1 MNINIL
7 PIIIAVIVL
16 VSLIIYALMGGA
28 DFGAGMWAFLARG
41 PRAYWQRHAISEAI
55 APIWEA
61 NHVWLILVVVLLF
74 TGFPGA
80 FSAMMIALHI
90 PIALMLV
97 GIVLRGST
105 FVFRK
110 YDTRGEVFKRR
121 WNWIF
126 GVSSFFTP
134 FLQGVILGALM
145 TGQIRVESGRVVT
158 GFFAGWLT
166 PFALACGLFALAL
179 FAFLAA
185 TYMTHETRGDYELQN
200 DFRRRALW
208 AELALA
214 PLALI
219 VFLASKSGAP
229 SMYRGLTTWWA
240 PLLLSWTMLAAIAAA
255 VAMWLRK
262 YELARI
268 AGIAQVAFI
277 LIGWGVAQFPNLI
290 EPDVSVYNSAAPDI
304 TLKLLTLA
312 LGIGAIILLPSL
324 LYLFSIFKG
333 RRKTR

>member
-1 MNINIL
+1 MNVL
-7 PIIIAVIVL
+7 PVIIAVIVL
-16 VSLIIYALMGGA
+16 ASLILYALMGGA
-28 DFGAGMWAFLARG
+28 DFGAGMWSFLARG
-41 PRAYWQRHAISEAI
+41 PRAYWQRRAISDAI

-74 TGFPGA
+74 TGFPRA

-90 PIALMLV
+90 PIAAMLV

-110 YDTRGEVFKRR
+110 YDTRGEVFQRR
-121 WNWIF
+121 WNLIF
-126 GVSSFFTP
+126 GFASFFTP
-134 FLQGVILGALM
+134 FLQGVILGALT
-145 TGQIRVESGRVVT
+145 TGRIRVVAGRVAT

-185 TYMTHETRGDYELQN
+185 TYLTHDTRGDAGLQN

-208 AELALA
+208 AELALV

-229 SMYRGLTTWWA
+229 SMYQGLTAWWA
-240 PLLLSWTMLAAIAAA
+240 PLLLGWTALSAGTAM
-255 VAMWLRK
+255 VALWLRK
-262 YELARI
+262 FELARV

-277 LIGWGVAQFPNLI
+277 LTGWGVAQFPDLVA
-290 EPDVSVYNSAAPDI
+290 PDVTVYNSAAPEI
-304 TLKLLTLA
+304 TLQLLVLA
-312 LGIGAIILLPSL
+312 LGAGAVVLLPSL
-324 LYLFSIFKG
+324 AYLFHVFKAK
-333 RRKTR
+333 RDAR

>member
-1 MNINIL
+1 VNFL
-7 PIIIAVIVL
+7 PVIIAAITL
-16 VSLIIYALMGGA
+16 GSLILYALMGGA
-28 DFGAGMWAFLARG
+28 DFGAGMWSFLARG
-41 PRAYWQRHAISEAI
+41 PRAYWQRRAVSEAI

-74 TGFPGA
+74 TGFPRA

-110 YDTRGEVFKRR
+110 YDTRGEVFQRR
-121 WNWIF
+121 WNHIF
-126 GVSSFFTP
+126 GLASFFTP
-134 FLQGVILGALM
+134 FLQGVIMGALT
-145 TGQIRVESGRVVT
+145 TGRIRIESGHVLS

-185 TYMTHETRGDYELQN
+185 TYLTHETRGDFELQN
-200 DFRRRALW
+200 DFRLRALW
-208 AELALA
+208 AEFALL

-219 VFLASKSGAP
+219 VFLAAKSGAP
-229 SMYRGLTTWWA
+229 SMYQGLTAWWA
-240 PLLLSWTMLAAIAAA
+240 PLLLGWTALAAVTAVIALR
-255 VAMWLRK
+255 LRK
-262 YELARI
+262 FELARI
-268 AGIAQVAFI
+268 AGIAQVTFI

-290 EPDVSVYNSAAPDI
+290 APDVTVYNAAAPEI
-304 TLKLLTLA
+304 TLQLLVLA
-312 LGIGAIILLPSL
+312 LGAGAVVLLPSL
-324 LYLFSIFKG
+324 AYLFHVFKTK
-333 RRKTR
+333 RNAR

>member
-1 MNINIL
+1 MNVL
-7 PIIIAVIVL
+7 PVIIAIILL

-28 DFGAGMWAFLARG
+28 DFGAGMWAFFARG
-41 PRAYWQRHAISEAI
+41 PRADLQRHSISDAI

-74 TGFPGA
+74 TGFPRA

-110 YDTRGEVFKRR
+110 YDTRGETFRRR
-121 WNWIF
+121 WNLIF
-126 GVSSFFTP
+126 GLASFFTP
-134 FLQGVILGALM
+134 FLQGMILGALT
-145 TGQIRVESGRVVT
+145 TGHIRVSASGQVLS
-158 GFFAGWLT
+158 GFFTGWLT
-166 PFALACGLFALAL
+166 PFAISCGLFALAL

-185 TYMTHETRGDYELQN
+185 LYMTHETRGDADLQN

-219 VFLASKSGAP
+219 VFFASKSGAP
-229 SMYRGLTTWWA
+229 SMYRGLTNWWA
-240 PLLLSWTMLAAIAAA
+240 PVLLGWTALSAGTAS
-255 VAMWLRK
+255 VALWLRK
-262 YELARI
+262 FELARV

-277 LIGWGVAQFPNLI
+277 LIGWGTAQFPNLI
-290 EPDVSVYNSAAPDI
+290 EPDVTVYNSAAPEI
-304 TLKLLTLA
+304 TLKLLVLA
-312 LGIGAIILLPSL
+312 LGAGAIILLPSL
-324 LYLFSIFKG
+324 VYLFHIFKG
-333 RRKTR
+333 KNPSR

>member
-1 MNINIL
+1 VNFL
-7 PIIIAVIVL
+7 PVIIAIITL
-16 VSLIIYALMGGA
+16 GSLILYALMGGA

-41 PRAYWQRHAISEAI
+41 PRAYWQRRAISEAI

-74 TGFPGA
+74 TGFPQA

-110 YDTRGEVFKRR
+110 YDTRGEVFQRR
-121 WNWIF
+121 WNHIF
-126 GVSSFFTP
+126 GLSSFFTP
-134 FLQGVILGALM
+134 FLQGVIMGAL
-145 TGQIRVESGRVVT
+145 TSGRIRIEAGHVLT

-185 TYMTHETRGDYELQN
+185 TYLTQETRGDFELQN
-200 DFRRRALW
+200 DFRLRALW
-208 AELALA
+208 AEFALV

-219 VFLASKSGAP
+219 VFLAAKSGAP
-229 SMYRGLTTWWA
+229 SMYQGLTAWWA
-240 PLLLSWTMLAAIAAA
+240 PLLLGWTALAAITA
-255 VAMWLRK
+255 VMALRLRK
-262 YELARI
+262 FELARI
-268 AGIAQVAFI
+268 AGIAQVTFI
-277 LIGWGVAQFPNLI
+277 LIGWGVAQFPDLI
-290 EPDVSVYNSAAPDI
+290 APDVTVYNSAAPEI
-304 TLKLLTLA
+304 TLQLLVLA
-312 LGIGAIILLPSL
+312 LGAGAVVLLPSL
-324 LYLFSIFKG
+324 GYLFHVFKTK
-333 RRKTR
+333 RNAR